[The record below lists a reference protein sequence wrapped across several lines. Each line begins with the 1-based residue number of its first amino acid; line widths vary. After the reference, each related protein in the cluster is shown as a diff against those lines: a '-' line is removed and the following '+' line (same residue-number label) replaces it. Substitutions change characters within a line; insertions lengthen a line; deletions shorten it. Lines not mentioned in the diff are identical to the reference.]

1 MSIFKMPNID
11 IENLKKSKLFYKNLL
26 NNQLSKKE
34 INDLS
39 KMDNDDFKIY
49 LKKYQEKLNKY
60 HLSDKFKELFIKSA
74 KNNYEYY
81 KLKKDKEKSKSFYDI
96 KKIIDELNIDESK
109 FKSTNSKIFFI
120 IIKYELIISNYP
132 NLNENELK
140 LLMEYF
146 LQKLNISQKEFLIFS
161 YNLIEKEIDKKIK
174 KLNEKII
181 KDKELIKKDK
191 VVKKK

>member
-1 MSIFKMPNID
+1 MPNID

-96 KKIIDELNIDESK
+96 KKIIDGFKIDESTL
-109 FKSTNSKIFFI
+109 KSINSKILFI
-120 IIKYELIISNYP
+120 MVKYALLINNYP
-132 NLNENELK
+132 NLNQDELK